1 MERVWYD
8 PNTIQP
14 KHCRWP
20 NPTTPFHKQLG
31 LGFLVMQ
38 GLINLRAS
46 IQSKAKSSLAS
57 QELAGH
63 TSCPIKHAPNL
74 SLFLA
79 KSAQHQIVVHHF
91 NSKLMG

>member
-1 MERVWYD
+1 VAKSHA
-8 PNTIQP
+8 TISQA
-14 KHCRWP
+14 
-20 NPTTPFHKQLG
+20 QLG

-38 GLINLRAS
+38 GLINLRAL

-91 NSKLMG
+91 NSKLTG